1 MTSLERILICLDHES
16 PDRIPFDLGSS
27 FTTGITKNA
36 CIALARA
43 LGQPVENPPLYDV
56 IQQLAVVDESILE
69 QLGVDVRGL
78 IPNVVRKDPEL
89 LDQDGVQVFEDEW
102 GVTWN
107 RPPESL
113 YFTAVSS
120 RLSGPLTC
128 QDIDSFAWP
137 DPTDPRL
144 FAGLTAQA
152 RSWHEKGYAII
163 LESLCAG
170 IFEMGCRVRGT
181 EQFLMDLVLEPELA
195 GILMD
200 KLVDIKIRFYQAA
213 AQQIGPYVQFIRE
226 GDDVAGQES
235 LLISP
240 QIYRDSIKP
249 RHQRLIAAQKASFP
263 KPFFGWLHT
272 DGAIYDLLPDL
283 IDIGIDILNPLQL
296 TAKGMDAQKIKA
308 EYGQS
313 LSFWGGGVNTQQILP
328 HGTPEEVKKDVT
340 QRIQSLKAE
349 GGFVFGTVHNIQD
362 DVPVENLLAMLE
374 AFEQNRQYS

>member
-1 MTSLERILICLDHES
+1 MTSLERILKCLGHEQ

-36 CIALARA
+36 YMALAQA
-43 LGQPVENPPLYDV
+43 LEQPVESPPLYDV

-69 QLGVDVRGL
+69 RLGVDVRGL
-78 IPNVVRKDPEL
+78 IPNVVRKNPVL
-89 LDQDGVQVFEDEW
+89 QDQDGVQVFEDEW
-102 GVTWN
+102 GVTWK

-128 QDIDSFAWP
+128 QDIDAFPWP
-137 DPTDPRL
+137 DPTDPSL
-144 FAGLTAQA
+144 FAGLAAQA
-152 RSWHEKGYAII
+152 QAWHDKGYAII

-195 GILMD
+195 QALLD
-200 KLVDIKIRFYQAA
+200 RFVEIKIQFFQAA
-213 AQQIGPYVQFIRE
+213 AQQIGPYVQFVRE

-240 QIYRDSIKP
+240 QIYRDCIKP
-249 RHQRLIAAQKASFP
+249 RHQQLFAAQRKAFP
-263 KPFFGWLHT
+263 DPFYVWFHT

-283 IDIGIDILNPLQL
+283 IDIGVDILNPLQL
-296 TAKGMDAQKIKA
+296 TAKGMDAQTIKA
-308 EYGQS
+308 KYGRD

-328 HGTPEEVKKDVT
+328 RGTPEQVRQDVT
-340 QRIQSLKAE
+340 QRIQILKKE

-362 DVPVENLLAMLE
+362 DVPAENLLAMLE
-374 AFEQNRQYS
+374 ALEQNREY